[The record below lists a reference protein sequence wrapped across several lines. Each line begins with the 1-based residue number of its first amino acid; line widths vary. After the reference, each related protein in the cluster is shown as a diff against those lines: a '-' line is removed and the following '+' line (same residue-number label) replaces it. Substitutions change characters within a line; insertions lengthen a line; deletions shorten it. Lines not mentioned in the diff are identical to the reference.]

1 MGEEFYSIIKLTTG
15 EEIFS
20 LVSIDENNDDP
31 VIILQSPVVIRSFN
45 HHGNTIIKI
54 KPWLELSTDDIFVIR
69 YDKIITMSES
79 KDDKLI
85 TIYNKFLEGE
95 GDETIEDSH
104 QVDIS
109 TTIGYV
115 SSVEEARK
123 SLENLYN
130 NIEDTKES

>member
-1 MGEEFYSIIKLTTG
+1 MGEEFYSIIKLTSG

-20 LVSIDENNDDP
+20 LVSVDENNDDP
-31 VIILQSPVVIRSFN
+31 VIILQSPVVIKSFN
-45 HHGNTIIKI
+45 HNGNTIIKI
-54 KPWLELSTDDIFVIR
+54 RPWLELSTDDIFVIR
-69 YDKIITMSES
+69 CDKIITMSES

-115 SSVEEARK
+115 SSVEEARE
-123 SLENLYN
+123 SLEKLYN

>member
-1 MGEEFYSIIKLTTG
+1 MGEEFYSIIKLTSG

-20 LVSIDENNDDP
+20 LISVDENDGDP
-31 VIILQSPVVIRSFN
+31 IIILQSPVTIKSFN

-54 KPWLELSTDDIFVIR
+54 KPWIELSTDDIFVIR

-79 KDDKLI
+79 KDKKLI
-85 TIYNKFLEGE
+85 EIYNKYLEGE

-109 TTIGYV
+109 TTVGYV
-115 SSVEEARK
+115 SSVEEARE
-123 SLENLYN
+123 SLEKLYN

>member
-1 MGEEFYSIIKLTTG
+1 MGEEFYSIIKLTSG

-20 LVSIDENNDDP
+20 LVSVDENNDDP

-115 SSVEEARK
+115 SSVEEARQ
-123 SLENLYN
+123 SLEKLYN
-130 NIEDTKES
+130 NIEVTKES

>member
-31 VIILQSPVVIRSFN
+31 VIILQSPVVIKTF
-45 HHGNTIIKI
+45 HHNGNTIIKI
-54 KPWLELSTDDIFVIR
+54 KPWIELSTDDIFVIR
-69 YDKIITMSES
+69 YDKVVTMTES
-79 KDDKLI
+79 KDNKLI
-85 TIYNKFLEGE
+85 DIYTKYLEGE

>member
-31 VIILQSPVVIRSFN
+31 VIILQSPVVIKTF
-45 HHGNTIIKI
+45 HHNGNTIIKI
-54 KPWLELSTDDIFVIR
+54 KPWIELSTDDIFVIR
-69 YDKIITMSES
+69 YDKVVTMTES
-79 KDDKLI
+79 KDNKLI
-85 TIYNKFLEGE
+85 DIYTKYLEGE

-130 NIEDTKES
+130 NIEDTKER

>member
-20 LVSIDENNDDP
+20 LVSIDENDDDP
-31 VIILQSPVVIRSFN
+31 VIILQSPVVIKTF
-45 HHGNTIIKI
+45 HHNGNTIIKI
-54 KPWLELSTDDIFVIR
+54 KPWIELSTDDIFVIR
-69 YDKIITMSES
+69 YDKVVTMTES
-79 KDDKLI
+79 KDNKLI
-85 TIYNKFLEGE
+85 DIYTKYLEGE

>member
-1 MGEEFYSIIKLTTG
+1 MGEEIYSIIKLTSG

-20 LVSIDENNDDP
+20 LVSVDENNDDP
-31 VIILQSPVVIRSFN
+31 VIILQSPVVIKSFN

-69 YDKIITMSES
+69 YDKVITMSES

-115 SSVEEARK
+115 SSVEKARE
-123 SLENLYN
+123 SLEKLYN

>member
-1 MGEEFYSIIKLTTG
+1 MGDEFYAVIKLVTG

-20 LVSIDENNDDP
+20 LVSVDENDDDP
-31 VIILQSPVVIRSFN
+31 IIILQNPVTIKSFN

-54 KPWLELSTDDIFVIR
+54 KPWIELSTDDIFVIR
-69 YDKIITMSES
+69 YDKIITMTES
-79 KDDKLI
+79 KDKKLI
-85 TIYNKFLEGE
+85 EIYNKYIEGE
-95 GDETIEDSH
+95 GDETIEDSN

>member
-1 MGEEFYSIIKLTTG
+1 MGEEFYSIIKLTSG

-20 LVSIDENNDDP
+20 LVSVDENNDDP
-31 VIILQSPVVIRSFN
+31 VIILQSPVVIKSFN
-45 HHGNTIIKI
+45 HNGNMIIKI
-54 KPWLELSTDDIFVIR
+54 RPWLELSTDDIFVIR
-69 YDKIITMSES
+69 YDKVITMSES

-115 SSVEEARK
+115 SSVEEARE
-123 SLENLYN
+123 SLEKLYN
-130 NIEDTKES
+130 NIEDTKEN

>member
-1 MGEEFYSIIKLTTG
+1 MGEEFYSIIKLTSG

-20 LVSIDENNDDP
+20 LVSVDENNDDP

-45 HHGNTIIKI
+45 HHGNMIIKI
-54 KPWLELSTDDIFVIR
+54 KPWLELSNDDIFVIR
-69 YDKIITMSES
+69 YDKVITMTES

-95 GDETIEDSH
+95 GDEVIEDSH

-115 SSVEEARK
+115 SSVEEARE
-123 SLENLYN
+123 SLEKLYN

>member
-31 VIILQSPVVIRSFN
+31 VIILQSPVVIKTF
-45 HHGNTIIKI
+45 HHNGNTIIKI
-54 KPWLELSTDDIFVIR
+54 KPWIELSTDDIFVIR
-69 YDKIITMSES
+69 YDKVITMSES

>member
-1 MGEEFYSIIKLTTG
+1 MGEEFYSIIKLTSG

-20 LVSIDENNDDP
+20 LVSVDENNDDP
-31 VIILQSPVVIRSFN
+31 VIILQSPVVIKSFN
-45 HHGNTIIKI
+45 HNGNTIIKI
-54 KPWLELSTDDIFVIR
+54 RPWLELSTDDIFVIR
-69 YDKIITMSES
+69 CDKIITMSES

-95 GDETIEDSH
+95 GNETIEDSH

-115 SSVEEARK
+115 SSVEEARE
-123 SLENLYN
+123 SLEKLYN
-130 NIEDTKES
+130 NIEDTKER